1 MKKNKKCKKVGAD
14 VSVRPLKWM
23 IILIIFMVI
32 AILIYHENKK
42 TVICLDPGHGGTDV
56 RFGVHKWQT
65 L

>member
-1 MKKNKKCKKVGAD
+1 MKKNKKHKN
-14 VSVRPLKWM
+14 VRGDAHIAPRKFIVLILF
-23 IILIIFMVI
+23 III

-56 RFGVHKWQT
+56 RFDVHKWQT